1 MFVRLPLDGGLEFS
15 SGVTCS
21 EMALRSVLLFHRT
34 VGVADYSSMLIRI
47 GKQNVEI
54 E

>member
-1 MFVRLPLDGGLEFS
+1 MAGWNLVLVFAA
-15 SGVTCS
+15 TCS